1 MLLEKEGKPLAFIPQ
16 NVIDEII
23 ARNSIESVVG
33 DYVRLERKGGQNLFG
48 LCPFHGEKTP
58 SFSVNTNKQFFY
70 CFGCHA
76 GGNVIK
82 FIQMIE
88 NLNFPDAVAFLAKRV
103 GIELDL
109 EDEPEARKKQLE
121 YKQMQACLLDAA
133 RFFYHS
139 YKSPQGRAA
148 EDYMQVKRRLSPAIL
163 TTFGVG
169 YAPDSWDALSSS
181 LLKTYPERILLDLGL
196 TRKSSKGKAYDFF
209 RDRVM
214 FPVFDHLGRLRAFGG
229 RIMGQGEAKYINS
242 PDSRIYNKGKYL
254 YALNFARKDSRDF
267 LILTEGYMDTIALH
281 EAGFNNAV
289 AGLGTALTPSQARL
303 LAQYSNQVILA
314 YDADG
319 AGRNAALKALDLL
332 AREGVDCRV
341 LVMPNGQDPDEFI
354 HENGRE
360 RFQGLLNQALP
371 ALDYRIFLAK
381 QAAATSMGSLDILAY
396 QEQVTDLLAQETSP
410 VVRELYADRL
420 AKEISISPASILQV
434 IEKKRVKEAGPSP
447 KAVPYQESPPT
458 SAQLEFDQASLSY
471 LNALIE
477 DNSLLSRPELRAE
490 PEDFPASMRDIMTQ
504 ALALGHKGKLTMPD
518 FLSLLDQAG
527 AGEKLSALIL
537 PYFSR
542 LTKAKLRARED
553 YALEALR
560 LLRLDRLNEQREE
573 ALQSIAAA
581 SDATSKQEALNQLN
595 NLNLAMSKLRN
606 EVQDDQ

>member
-1 MLLEKEGKPLAFIPQ
+1 MAFIPQ
-16 NVIDEII
+16 NIIDEVI
-23 ARNSIESVVG
+23 ARNSIEGVVG

-58 SFSVNTNKQFFY
+58 SFSVNTSKQFFY

-88 NLNFPDAVAFLAKRV
+88 NLNFPDAVAFLAKRA
-103 GIELDL
+103 GMELNL
-109 EDEPEARKKQLE
+109 EDEPEARKKQAE

-139 YKSPQGRAA
+139 YKSPQGQKA
-148 EDYMQVKRRLSPAIL
+148 ENYMQVKRRLSPAIL
-163 TTFGVG
+163 TTFGIG
-169 YAPDSWDALSSS
+169 YAPDSWDALSST
-181 LLKTYPERILLDLGL
+181 LLKAYPEKILLDLGL
-196 TRKSSKGKAYDFF
+196 TRKSSKGSYYDFF
-209 RDRVM
+209 RDRVI

-229 RIMGQGEAKYINS
+229 RIMGQGDAKYINS

-281 EAGFNNAV
+281 ESGFTNTV
-289 AGLGTALTPSQARL
+289 AGLGTALTSSQARL
-303 LAQYSNQVILA
+303 LSQYTRQVILA

-319 AGRNAALKALDLL
+319 AGRNAALKALELL
-332 AREGVDCRV
+332 SREQVDCRV

-354 HENGRE
+354 HENGKE

-371 ALDYRIFLAK
+371 ALDYRIYLAK
-381 QAAATSMGSLDILAY
+381 QAASTNLGSLDILAY
-396 QEQVTDLLAQETSP
+396 QEAVTDLLSQESSP
-410 VVRELYADRL
+410 VVRELYADKL
-420 AKEISISPASILQV
+420 AREIAVSPASILQV
-434 IEKKRVKEAGPSP
+434 IEKKRVKEAAPVSSP
-447 KAVPYQESPPT
+447 DLSLEPKLQRVDF
-458 SAQLEFDQASLSY
+458 EFDQASLTY

-477 DNSLLSRPELRAE
+477 DNSLLRNPELKAE
-490 PEDFPASMRDIMTQ
+490 AEDFPVGLRDLMAQ
-504 ALALGHKGKLTMPD
+504 ALKLAEEGKLTMPD
-518 FLSLLDQAG
+518 FLGLLDQAG
-527 AGEKLSALIL
+527 GGEKLSRSIL

-560 LLRLDRLNEQREE
+560 LLRLDRLNEQRDA
-573 ALQSIAAA
+573 ALQEIERA
-581 SDATSKQEALNQLN
+581 SDQASQQAALNKLN
-595 NLNLAMSKLRN
+595 DLNLALNTLRN
-606 EVQDDQ
+606 EVQHDQ

>member
-1 MLLEKEGKPLAFIPQ
+1 MAFIPQ
-16 NVIDEII
+16 NIIDEVI
-23 ARNSIESVVG
+23 ARNSIEAVVG

-58 SFSVNTNKQFFY
+58 SFSVNTSKQFFY

-88 NLNFPDAVAFLAKRV
+88 NLSFPDAVAFLAKRV
-103 GIELDL
+103 GIELQLD
-109 EDEPEARKKQLE
+109 DAPEARKKQAE

-139 YKSPQGRAA
+139 YKSPQGRTA
-148 EDYMQVKRRLSPAIL
+148 ENYMQVKRRLSPAIL
-163 TTFGVG
+163 TSFGIG
-169 YAPDSWDALSSS
+169 YAPDSWDALTSN
-181 LLKTYPERILLDLGL
+181 LLKTYPEKILLDLGL
-196 TRKSSKGKAYDFF
+196 TRKSSKGTYYDFF
-209 RDRVM
+209 RDRVI

-281 EAGFNNAV
+281 EAGFTNAV
-289 AGLGTALTPSQARL
+289 AGLGTALTSSQARL
-303 LAQYSNQVILA
+303 LSQYTRQVILA

-332 AREGVDCRV
+332 SREQVDCRV

-354 HENGRE
+354 HANGKE

-371 ALDYRIFLAK
+371 ALDYRIYLSR
-381 QAAATSMGSLDILAY
+381 QAASTDLGSLDILAY
-396 QEQVTDLLAQETSP
+396 QEAITDLLAQESSP
-410 VVRELYADRL
+410 VVRELYADKL
-420 AKEISISPASILQV
+420 AREISVSPASILQV
-434 IEKKRVKEAGPSP
+434 IDKKRVKEASSMPSP
-447 KAVPYQESPPT
+447 SFNPETNLQRVDF
-458 SAQLEFDQASLSY
+458 EFDQASLTY

-477 DNSLLSRPELRAE
+477 DNSLISKPELQAA
-490 PEDFPASMRDIMTQ
+490 PQDFPSGMQEVMVK
-504 ALALGHKGKLTMPD
+504 ALALAEEGKLTMPE
-518 FLSLLDQAG
+518 FLGLLDQAG
-527 AGEKLSALIL
+527 AGENLSRSIL

-542 LTKAKLRARED
+542 LTKSKLRARED

-560 LLRLDRLNEQREE
+560 LLRLDRLNEQRE
-573 ALQSIAAA
+573 AAIQEIERADDLA
-581 SDATSKQEALNQLN
+581 SQQAALNRLN
-595 NLNLAMSKLRN
+595 DLNLALSKLRN
-606 EVQDDQ
+606 EVQHDQ